1 MAEQLHIGSPPSP
14 PRRRPRSWYRRP
26 MLVVP
31 LVLVAAA
38 AVVLLTVFRPTPATR
53 SGTGGVAA
61 APPVITV
68 NGTVLDSMTGHPVAA
83 AVAVAGH
90 STRTDVQG
98 AFRLPG
104 VRPNAVL
111 TIRSRNYA
119 STNLAAAAGPV
130 RIRLAPI
137 PVRVKVTSALTGGPL
152 PATIRT
158 PDRGRV
164 IAAAGKATVYRVG
177 PGDRVTITAAGYRP
191 ATVSVAADRTVHA
204 ALQLLSWRAAAPQIL
219 TWMKTKNYTAL
230 ANWVFSPASG
240 YQYYLGQPTTS
251 SGVVSVEAPRRAA
264 SPARHHPHRGQRPA
278 RRRADG
284 RHRLVPQPAGHH
296 RHRRRPGRHRQ
307 DHRRHHRSAPAD
319 RLTPVPPCR
328 CGSRTNCARGEY
340 RGDQQGDAKQQRR
353 RACCV
358 GAVRAWRDRGPV
370 RDQLRAR
377 ASSANAAASRSGG
390 ATSVASS

>member
-31 LVLVAAA
+31 LVLVAAVC
-38 AVVLLTVFRPTPATR
+38 VVLLTVFRPTPATR

-251 SGVVSVEAPRRAA
+251 SGVVSVEAQVVGENVSANVSVIPYGYVDTSGQFEGGGRRVILAGQR
-264 SPARHHPHRGQRPA
+264 ARHGTIHIEGNGPPGAGPTVGTDWYRSPLDITVIGDDLA
-278 RRRADG
+278 VTDKIIAG
-284 RHRLVPQPAGHH
+284 IIAALPQT
-296 RHRRRPGRHRQ
+296 
-307 DHRRHHRSAPAD
+307 D
-319 RLTPVPPCR
+319 
-328 CGSRTNCARGEY
+328 
-340 RGDQQGDAKQQRR
+340 
-353 RACCV
+353 
-358 GAVRAWRDRGPV
+358 
-370 RDQLRAR
+370 
-377 ASSANAAASRSGG
+377 
-390 ATSVASS
+390 